1 MDKSF
6 TSKLKVV
13 IVNGMPESGKTTFE
27 HMCEDII
34 GSEMCLIYST
44 IDPIKQIATTIGW
57 DGTKTPRN
65 RKFLSDLKDLL
76 TEYNDYSLN
85 AVKNQIEKFENGLKL
100 FEMNSLPHV
109 AFIDCREP
117 GEIEKL
123 KRQLNAVTLLVQRPG
138 VKMEFSN
145 HADAEV
151 MNYTYDCI
159 IENNGSLDGLR
170 EKAEVFLNLLFL

>member
-1 MDKSF
+1 MDKSL

-76 TEYNDYSLN
+76 TEFNDYSLHS
-85 AVKNQIEKFENGLKL
+85 VENQIEKFENGIKL
-100 FEMNSLPHV
+100 FDIQGFPHV
-109 AFIDCREP
+109 AFVDCREP

-123 KRQLNAVTLLVQRPG
+123 KKALNAVTLLIRRPN
-138 VKMEFSN
+138 VNMEFSN
-145 HADAEV
+145 HADANV
-151 MNYTYDCI
+151 
-159 IENNGSLDGLR
+159 
-170 EKAEVFLNLLFL
+170 